1 METSDTPSQTKTHM
15 LSRRSLLTAGGAALL
30 AGGALL
36 ADQRPAS
43 AAYDLI
49 WNAWG
54 PLAGYGVST
63 ECNPGGHT
71 SFPCGSSDVLIAN
84 SADGTCSEVTAN
96 PRGITTFVNAIGNRK
111 FTNTTPDGQGIQL
124 KTYKY
129 VYAVRLPRVPTTGSL
144 PWVGEQVH
152 QMIQFWDGNNVLW
165 SANKHTLEA
174 AIYWKLNPWD
184 ADYGKIMVYTLDA
197 NGNVVPKDYG
207 LFLQPD
213 TNWHVFELRADLANR
228 VYAGVAIDSVWN
240 PLTNVPLARV
250 YHPDWGTDLSLILT
264 AESENAYPG
273 STNPIV
279 TQWTT
284 QFKDP
289 KLYRLD

>member
-1 METSDTPSQTKTHM
+1 MNASHGI
-15 LSRRSLLTAGGAALL
+15 SRRTLLTVGGASLLS
-30 AGGALL
+30 GGALL
-36 ADQRPAS
+36 AARPAR
-43 AAYDLI
+43 ADYNLI

-54 PLAGYGVST
+54 PLQGYGVST

-71 SFPCGSSDVLIAN
+71 TYPCGTSDVKIAN

-96 PRGITTFVNAIGNRK
+96 PRGIVTFVNAIGNRH
-111 FTNTTPDGQGIQL
+111 FQDHTPDGAGIQL

-152 QMIQFWDGNNVLW
+152 QMIQFWDGNGVLW
-165 SANKHTLEA
+165 NSGKHTLEA

-184 ADYGKIMVYTLDA
+184 ADYGKILVYTMNA
-197 NGNVVPKDYG
+197 QGG
-207 LFLQPD
+207 LGTIDSGITLTPD
-213 TNWHVFELRADLANR
+213 TNWHTFELRADLANR
-228 VYAGVAIDSVWN
+228 VYAGLAVDGHWN
-240 PLTNVPLARV
+240 PLTNVPMAQV

-273 STNPIV
+273 QSGTTV